1 MLKNSSLGTLI
12 STIVI
17 FQSGRNVFIFVNM
30 ELWRNESFFGEI
42 SLAYLLYAVVMGLRN
57 SFAVL
62 IFSTS
67 EPWGNR

>member
-12 STIVI
+12 STVVI
-17 FQSGRNVFIFVNM
+17 LQSGRNVFIFVKR
-30 ELWRNESFFGEI
+30 ELWRSESSFGEI
-42 SLAYLLYAVVMGLRN
+42 GRAYLLYAVVMGLRS